1 MISNAKALTKRG
13 GKMVLF
19 NPSPLVRGALET
31 AGLDHLIP
39 KLNDYQNACEDLAAT
54 LQAHES

>member
-1 MISNAKALTKRG
+1 
-13 GKMVLF
+13 MVLF